1 MIRTSLRG
9 EKALFFLR
17 IGIIDLTPAGEE
29 RIVPAFRRRA
39 AILEKVFAILI
50 TAVAT
55 SDGAT
60 SRPRWP

>member
-17 IGIIDLTPAGEE
+17 IGIIDLTPAGKE

-50 TAVAT
+50 TAGVT
-55 SDGAT
+55 
-60 SRPRWP
+60 